1 MLRALLLVFGLVHAS
16 PFVHVRDPF
25 GVRHRIKR
33 AAVDLIQREARWA
46 LAMVRRSD
54 ARGPRSP
61 DRWRGGRIRRRKR
74 LEKPGNDDVT
84 PRLLIWRFQHGG
96 QEES

>member
-33 AAVDLIQREARWA
+33 AAVDLILREARWA
-46 LAMVRRSD
+46 L
-54 ARGPRSP
+54 
-61 DRWRGGRIRRRKR
+61 IRNKNI
-74 LEKPGNDDVT
+74 LIIKL
-84 PRLLIWRFQHGG
+84 LLINLGKDGKLIFDV
-96 QEES
+96 EKCS